1 MSSLPFP
8 LRLAAGVV
16 ATGIDTVR
24 RLPEELPALGVRLA
38 GTAAKLALQV
48 RNEITELVIRGDE
61 LLEGTP
67 AAQANPTWARFD
79 DDTDQAEPS
88 AGDSAVGADGRA
100 DGRVDHAPGG
110 DTDVAA
116 VVAPPVRRPKKIR
129 VSTTPEDAAAEIG
142 DAAPGWSDPLAD
154 PPAPA
159 AGSGSGWADTI
170 VAGYGSLTLG
180 QLRSRLTALELGD
193 LRSLLTAEERDARR
207 PAFLTL
213 ISNRIATLER
223 TGS

>member
-48 RNEITELVIRGDE
+48 RNEITELTIRGDE
-61 LLEGTP
+61 LLAGTP
-67 AAQANPTWARFD
+67 VAQENPTWARFD
-79 DDTDQAEPS
+79 D
-88 AGDSAVGADGRA
+88 ADDDARHPA
-100 DGRVDHAPGG
+100 DDPADHAPGG
-110 DTDVAA
+110 EADAA
-116 VVAPPVRRPKKIR
+116 TAVAPPAHRPSRIR
-129 VSTTPEDAAAEIG
+129 ADAVADGAAAAGLG
-142 DAAPGWSDPLAD
+142 DAAPGWSDPLVD
-154 PPAPA
+154 TPAPA
-159 AGSGSGWADTI
+159 AGPADTI

-180 QLRSRLTALELGD
+180 QLRSRLTPLELDD
-193 LRSLLTAEERDARR
+193 LRSLLAAEERDARR

-223 TGS
+223 IGS

>member
-79 DDTDQAEPS
+79 DDTDPAEPP
-88 AGDSAVGADGRA
+88 ADSGADGRA
-100 DGRVDHAPGG
+100 DHAPGR
-110 DTDVAA
+110 DPDAA
-116 VVAPPVRRPKKIR
+116 TVVAPPARRPKRIR
-129 VSTTPEDAAAEIG
+129 VSTPPEAAAAELG
-142 DAAPGWSDPLAD
+142 DAAPGWSDPLTST
-154 PPAPA
+154 PAPA
-159 AGSGSGWADTI
+159 AGSADTI

-180 QLRSRLTALELGD
+180 QLRSRLTELQLGD
-193 LRSLLTAEERDARR
+193 LRSLLAAEERDARR

>member
-8 LRLAAGVV
+8 FRLAAGVL

-48 RNEITELVIRGDE
+48 RNEITELAIRGDE

-67 AAQANPTWARFD
+67 AAQENPAWATFD
-79 DDTDQAEPS
+79 DADTEPAATPPPVVRPPRARAS
-88 AGDSAVGADGRA
+88 KVPRGGVGA
-100 DGRVDHAPGG
+100 
-110 DTDVAA
+110 
-116 VVAPPVRRPKKIR
+116 
-129 VSTTPEDAAAEIG
+129 ELG
-142 DAAPGWSDPLAD
+142 DAAPGWSDPLTD
-154 PPAPA
+154 
-159 AGSGSGWADTI
+159 SGSADGGFDGPSTGSAETI

-180 QLRSRLTALELGD
+180 QLRSRLTPLALEQ
-193 LRSLLTAEERDARR
+193 LRALLDAEERAARR

-213 ISNRIATLER
+213 IGNRIATLER